1 MRIVWKDTYRA
12 SGFKPF
18 KYRGVMIN
26 GHPNGWT
33 TDMPG
38 DNNIYQA
45 KDDAMN
51 YIDRYF
57 GGEGFKGSS
66 KRRLAEYGEIR
77 IIGKKNETA

>member
-1 MRIVWKDTYRA
+1 MRIVWKDTYRS

-18 KYRGVMIN
+18 KYRGIIIN
-26 GHPNGWT
+26 GYPYGWT

-51 YIDRYF
+51 AIDKSF
-57 GGEGFKGSS
+57 GGQGFKGSS
-66 KRRLAEYGEIR
+66 KRRQTEYGEIR
-77 IIGKKNETA
+77 IIGTKNETA